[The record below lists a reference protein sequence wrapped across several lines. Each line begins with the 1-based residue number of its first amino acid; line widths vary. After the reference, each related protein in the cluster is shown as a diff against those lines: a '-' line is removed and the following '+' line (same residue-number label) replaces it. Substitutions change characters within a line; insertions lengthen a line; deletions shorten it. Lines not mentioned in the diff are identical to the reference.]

1 MKLYG
6 YFRSSAAYRIRIVL
20 NLKGLDHERVYVHL
34 RLGEQLQPGYLELNP
49 QGKVPALLDGEAVLT
64 QSMAIAEY
72 LEECYPTPAL
82 LPADAV
88 DRAWV
93 RAICQ
98 AVACEIHP
106 LNNLSTLNYLVNDMG
121 LSEDDKVRW
130 YRHWIAAGLG
140 AIEDM
145 LQAHP
150 DSSTFCHG
158 GMPTLA
164 DAFLIPQIFNAQR
177 FDCDLSG
184 YPTILRVEA
193 ACRDLDAFSAAHPDN
208 QPDRE

>member
-72 LEECYPTPAL
+72 LEECYPAPAL
-82 LPADAV
+82 LPEEAV

-121 LSEDDKVRW
+121 LSEDDKLRW

-140 AIEDM
+140 AIEAM

-158 GMPTLA
+158 NMPTLA

-193 ACRDLDAFSAAHPDN
+193 ACRDLEAFSAAHPDN